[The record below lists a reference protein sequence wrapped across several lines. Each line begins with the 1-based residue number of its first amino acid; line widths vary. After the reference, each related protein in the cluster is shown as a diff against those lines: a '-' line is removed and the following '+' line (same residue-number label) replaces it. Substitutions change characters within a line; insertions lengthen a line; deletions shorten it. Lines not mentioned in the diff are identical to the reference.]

1 MGDSERQSLL
11 KNEDTSM
18 YTSATAAADSAAG
31 VSQGGDVAGIAA
43 QQQPQQTEGGVSQSN
58 VPFIGPDEVPP
69 PYQQGTAGGV
79 PMVTCRV
86 CQGMIDITS
95 KRDQHVVKCLQC
107 NEATPIRNA
116 PPGKKYVRCPC
127 NCLLIC
133 KSSSQR
139 IACPR
144 PNCKR
149 IINLAPSPVTP
160 PVPTM
165 PGMCRV
171 TCGHCSD
178 TFLFNTFHNSLAR
191 CPHCRKVSSVGSRFA
206 CGRGI
211 IFVIIG
217 LIVLFAGIGITV
229 GTHAYAQ
236 EHAGIFVAYI
246 GIFLIGIFLCARSLY
261 YFRLKVSHVDGP
273 M

>member
-1 MGDSERQSLL
+1 MGENERQPLL
-11 KNEDTSM
+11 AQENNTS
-18 YTSATAAADSAAG
+18 YKRTISGGQAT
-31 VSQGGDVAGIAA
+31 VS
-43 QQQPQQTEGGVSQSN
+43 P
-58 VPFIGPDEVPP
+58 IGPDELPP
-69 PYQQGTAGGV
+69 PFYQAPEGGV

-86 CQGMIDITS
+86 CQSMIDIS
-95 KRDQHVVKCLQC
+95 GKREQHVVKCAHC

-133 KSSSQR
+133 KNSSQR

-160 PVPTM
+160 PVPSM

-171 TCGHCSD
+171 ICGHCQD
-178 TFLFNTFHNSLAR
+178 TFLFNTLNNALAR
-191 CPHCRKVSSVGSRFA
+191 CPNCHKVSSVGPDYAR
-206 CGRGI
+206 GRGN
-211 IFVIIG
+211 IFFILAVICLTLG
-217 LIVLFAGIGITV
+217 VGVTAGTYTYAKQHGGI
-229 GTHAYAQ
+229 Y
-236 EHAGIFVAYI
+236 VAYV
-246 GIFLIGIFLCARSLY
+246 GAFLLATIFLLRSIYY
-261 YFRLKVSHVDGP
+261 YFMKVSIIEGP